1 MSAGQSGGY
10 AETGG
15 YWQGRGYGQGGTCGQ
30 TGKYGQ
36 IGAQMGG
43 GGGFAEGYGQ
53 GAHVSFR
60 GKEPEGNERSDNQL
74 KTTSK
79 VGAPEAATRPADA
92 A

>member
-1 MSAGQSGGY
+1 MSAGY
-10 AETGG
+10 AATGG

-43 GGGFAEGYGQ
+43 GGFAEGYGQ
-53 GAHVSFR
+53 GAYVSFR
-60 GKEPEGNERSDNQL
+60 GKEPAGNERSEDQL

-79 VGAPEAATRPADA
+79 VGT
-92 A
+92 